1 MQIRHP
7 HLFAAAAFAGVLFW
21 GACSGGSEAP
31 MAKEASVTGDADY
44 LAYFGTYTGENSKG
58 IYVYGFNSETGQ
70 FTEIGLAAETPNPS
84 FLAVHPNNRYLYS
97 VSEIN
102 DFEGNKTGAVSAFE
116 IDKTTGKLTLLNTAG
131 SGGEGPCHLNVD
143 QTGKCLVVA
152 NYGGGSVEAIP
163 VLDDGR
169 LGEPGTFI
177 QHEGSSINER
187 RQAGPHAHS
196 VNYSLD
202 NRFVVAADLG
212 LDKLLVYQVDPA
224 AAKLTAHTPP
234 FAALKPGSGP
244 RHFVFHPSGKYG
256 YAINEIALT
265 VTAFSY
271 DAEKGAFSELQ
282 TLSTLPDAERGEG
295 QSTAEIRVHPSGKF
309 LYGSNRG
316 HNTIAVFAI
325 DPEKG
330 TLTLVENVPTQGE
343 TPRNFNLDPT
353 GKFLIAENQ
362 RSNNVVVFRIDQETG
377 RLSPTGQTMN
387 LESPVCLR
395 FVPLK

>member
-1 MQIRHP
+1 MQISRRTV
-7 HLFAAAAFAGVLFW
+7 FAAAALS
-21 GACSGGSEAP
+21 GAFLLSSCSGGADEATT
-31 MAKEASVTGDADY
+31 KDTSGDAAADY

-58 IYVYGFNSETGQ
+58 IYVYKFNSETGQ
-70 FTEIGLAAETPNPS
+70 LTEAGLAAETPSPS
-84 FLAVHPNNRYLYS
+84 FLAVHPSEQYLYS

-102 DFEGNKTGAVSAFE
+102 DFDGKKTGAVSAFK
-116 IDKTTGKLTLLNTAG
+116 IDKASGMLTLLNTVT

-163 VLDDGR
+163 VLEDGR

-177 QHEGSSINER
+177 QHEGSSVNER
-187 RQAGPHAHS
+187 RQAAPHAHS
-196 VNYSLD
+196 VNFSPD
-202 NRFVVAADLG
+202 NRFVIAADLG
-212 LDKLLVYQVDPA
+212 LDKLLVYKVDPA
-224 AAKLTAHTPP
+224 AATLAPNMPP
-234 FAALKPGSGP
+234 FATVKPGSGP
-244 RHFVFHPSGKYG
+244 RHFTFHPSGKYG

-271 DAEKGAFSELQ
+271 DAEKGAFAELQ

-295 QSTAEIRVHPSGKF
+295 QSTAEIRAHPSGKF

-316 HNTIAVFAI
+316 HNTIAVFAV

-330 TLTLVENVPTQGE
+330 TLTLVENVSTQGE

-362 RSNNVVVFRIDQETG
+362 RSNNIVVYSIDQESGKLT
-377 RLSPTGQTMN
+377 PTGQTLN
-387 LESPVCLR
+387 LGSPVCLR
-395 FVPLK
+395 FVSLK